1 MLNYECIDK
10 FGIKI
15 WGGVIVFGKKN
26 NSKSKSKKSNVNT
39 NNKARTSTKH
49 NDSRSLNTGNVNNR
63 RTLPELPKRN
73 SGSSSYSSGYRYS
86 SGSYRNTYGYY
97 GQNRTENNRSVNTGA
112 GNRSY
117 TGSRNTGRSY
127 YGDHYS
133 NDIDIPIN
141 NKSSKNSKKT
151 ERKKTGAAIS
161 AAGALIGGVASAV
174 TGSRRKNSKIV
185 NSNTVSMKRNSVAL
199 PIFIFF
205 ILLCFIYVIGSSV
218 NFLTKKIV
226 SYDVLSYGTIDTP
239 KSANAVIVRSEK
251 VYNTDKAGVISYD
264 IADNE
269 KVKKGSVVCSIKDE
283 AVVNQMQET
292 LDSINEQIMKIQ
304 SERKDISV
312 YSEDIKKYNS
322 QIKDIIDENALDYA
336 YMNLGDI
343 YELENTIQ
351 NQLDTRNQYLLTE
364 NSDAL
369 SDLVAQ
375 RKEQE
380 SKLNEN
386 ISNITVDESGIVSY
400 YIDGLE
406 EELTPENMTS
416 ITKTE
421 INDTVKAESS
431 FKSNVKA
438 DSPAFKL
445 VTSNTWY
452 IVSYIKNDY
461 IDGWEKGDTRSIY
474 IKDSEGKEHKLDAY
488 IEEMTADASSDE
500 KFVIFR
506 LTRDMLDFINVRN
519 ITIETEGSERGYKIP
534 NDAIVEETLMK
545 IPAAY
550 VDTDGNVLKVENGST
565 KKVAVSISGKDP
577 EDSNYC
583 YTPVQLG
590 VINVGDTIKSPSSD
604 ETFAIADVL
613 NTKGIYV
620 INTGIAEFKTINL
633 TNSVSNSTHTILDPS
648 YNTNIYIYDRIMTDP
663 RDVEKQQMVYE

>member
-1 MLNYECIDK
+1 M
-10 FGIKI
+10 
-15 WGGVIVFGKKN
+15 FGKKS
-26 NSKSKSKKSNVNT
+26 NSKSNSKKSSVNT
-39 NNKARTSTKH
+39 NNKAKTSTKH
-49 NDSRSLNTGNVNNR
+49 NESRSLNTGSVNGR

-73 SGSSSYSSGYRYS
+73 SDSRSYSSGYGYS
-86 SGSYRNTYGYY
+86 AGSFRNMSGYY
-97 GQNRTENNRSVNTGA
+97 GQQSRNNDRSVNNGT
-112 GNRSY
+112 GNRIN
-117 TGSRNTGRSY
+117 TGNRNTRNY
-127 YGDHYS
+127 YSDY
-133 NDIDIPIN
+133 NNVDIPVN
-141 NKSSKNSKKT
+141 NKKDKSNKKT
-151 ERKKTGAAIS
+151 ERKKRSAAIG

-174 TGSRRKNSKIV
+174 KGGRRKNSKVI
-185 NSNTVSMKRNSVAL
+185 NNKTVSMKRNSVAL

-205 ILLCFIYVIGSSV
+205 ILLCFIYIIGSSV

-239 KSANAVIVRSEK
+239 KSANAIIVRSEK
-251 VYNTDKAGVISYD
+251 VYTTDKDGVISYEVS
-264 IADNE
+264 DNE
-269 KVKKGSVVCSIKDE
+269 KVKKGSIVCSIKDE
-283 AVVNQMQET
+283 AIVEQMQET
-292 LDSINEQIMKIQ
+292 LDDINEQIMKIQ

-322 QIKDIIDENALDYA
+322 QIKEIIDENALDYA
-336 YMNLGDI
+336 YMKLGNI
-343 YELENTIQ
+343 YELENNIQ
-351 NQLDTRNQYLLTE
+351 TQLDTRNQYLLTE

-416 ITKTE
+416 ITKDM

-431 FKSNVKA
+431 FKSSVKA
-438 DSPAFKL
+438 DSPVFKL

-452 IVSYIKNDY
+452 IVTYIKSDY
-461 IDGWEKGDTRSIY
+461 IDGWEKGDTRSLY
-474 IKDSEGKEHKLDAY
+474 IKDSNGKEHKLDAY
-488 IEEMTADASSDE
+488 IEEMSSDTDSSE
-500 KFVIFR
+500 KFVIFK
-506 LTRDMLDFINVRN
+506 LTRDMLDFINTRN
-519 ITIETEGSERGYKIP
+519 ITIETEGSEMGYKIP

-545 IPAAY
+545 IPTAY
-550 VDTDGNVLKVENGST
+550 VDADGYVLKVENGTT
-565 KKVAVSISGKDP
+565 KKVAVSISGTDP
-577 EDSNYC
+577 DDSNYC

-590 VINVGDTIKSPSSD
+590 VINVGDTIKSQDSD
-604 ETFAIADVL
+604 ETFVISDVL

>member
-73 SGSSSYSSGYRYS
+73 SGSSYSSGYRYS

-97 GQNRTENNRSVNTGA
+97 GQNHTENNRSVNTGA

-117 TGSRNTGRSY
+117 TGSRNTGRNS

-133 NDIDIPIN
+133 SDIDIPIN
-141 NKSSKNSKKT
+141 NKNNKNSKKT
-151 ERKKTGAAIS
+151 ERKKRGAAIS

-336 YMNLGDI
+336 YMNLGNI

-375 RKEQE
+375 RKAQE

-416 ITKTE
+416 ITKDT
-421 INDTVKAESS
+421 INDTVKSESS